1 MLDYLLTLAADEGG
15 IGTLGVV
22 LIVALILVV
31 IVVGGIVASFFRLWL
46 QALLSDAHVGI
57 VNLIAMRLRKVNPGV
72 IVDARIRA
80 MKAGIDITS
89 DQLEAHYLAR
99 GDVLRVTMSL
109 IAASKANIDLG
120 FERAAAIDLA
130 GRDVFDAVR
139 TCVNPK
145 VIDCPDPNKGRA
157 TIDAVAK
164 DGIQVRAKARV
175 TVRTN
180 IERLVGGATEETI
193 IARVGEGIVTT
204 IGSADS
210 YADVLENPDGIS
222 KVVLSRGLDAGTA
235 FEILSIDIADVDV
248 GDNIKAKLD
257 ADRAEADKRIA
268 QAKAE
273 TRRALAVARD
283 QEMVA
288 QVTENRAK
296 VVLAEAEIPK
306 AIAQA
311 FREGNLGLMD
321 FYNLK
326 NIQADTK
333 MRDSIAGADAGSK

>member
-1 MLDYLLTLAADEGG
+1 MLDSLVMLAAED
-15 IGTLGVV
+15 GTSGWLIF
-22 LIVALILVV
+22 LIVAAILVFV
-31 IVVGGIVASFFRLWL
+31 VVGGIVASFFRLWL
-46 QALLSDAHVGI
+46 QALMSDARVSI
-57 VNLIAMRLRKVNPGV
+57 INLIAMRLRKVNPGV

-80 MKAGIDITS
+80 AKAGIDISS

-109 IAASKANIDLG
+109 IAANKANIDLG
-120 FERAAAIDLA
+120 FEKAAAIDLA

-145 VIDCPDPNKGRA
+145 VIDCPDPTKGRP
-157 TIDAVAK
+157 TVDAVAK
-164 DGIQVRAKARV
+164 DGIQVKAKARV

-180 IERLVGGATEETI
+180 IDRLVGGAGEETI

-222 KVVLSRGLDAGTA
+222 KVVLGRGLDAGTA

-248 GDNIKAKLD
+248 GDNVKAKLD

-283 QEMVA
+283 QEMSA
-288 QVTENRAK
+288 QVTENRSK

-321 FYNLK
+321 YYNLR
-326 NIQADTK
+326 NVQADTK
-333 MRDSIAGADAGSK
+333 MRDSIAGSDPGSR

>member
-1 MLDYLLTLAADEGG
+1 MLDSLCLMAQAEGMG
-15 IGTLGVV
+15 ALGVI
-22 LIVALILVV
+22 LIVAAILVV
-31 IVVGGIVASFFRLWL
+31 VVVGGIVASFFRLWL
-46 QALLSDAHVGI
+46 QALLSDAHVGL

-80 MKAGIDITS
+80 MKAGIDISS
-89 DQLEAHYLAR
+89 DELEAHYLAR
-99 GDVLRVTMSL
+99 GDVLRVTMAL

-145 VIDCPDPNKGRA
+145 VIDCPDPSKGRP
-157 TIDAVAK
+157 TVDAVAK
-164 DGIQVRAKARV
+164 DGIQVKAKARV

-222 KVVLSRGLDAGTA
+222 KVVLGRGLDAGTA

-248 GDNIKAKLD
+248 GDNVKAKLD

-283 QEMVA
+283 QEMIA
-288 QVTENRAK
+288 QVTEHRSK

-321 FYNLK
+321 YYNLR
-326 NIQADTK
+326 NVQADTK
-333 MRDSIAGADAGSK
+333 MRDSIAGDNVNAK

>member
-1 MLDYLLTLAADEGG
+1 MMLDSLVMLAAEDGMGG
-15 IGTLGVV
+15 W
-22 LIVALILVV
+22 LIFLIIAAILAFVV
-31 IVVGGIVASFFRLWL
+31 IGGIVASFFRLWL
-46 QALLSDAHVGI
+46 QALLSDARVSML
-57 VNLIAMRLRKVNPGV
+57 NLIAMRLRKVNPGV

-80 MKAGIDITS
+80 AKAGIDISS
-89 DQLEAHYLAR
+89 DELEAHYLAR

-120 FERAAAIDLA
+120 FEKAAAIDLA

-145 VIDCPDPNKGRA
+145 VIDCPDPAKGRA
-157 TIDAVAK
+157 TVDAVAK
-164 DGIQVRAKARV
+164 DGIQVKAKARV

-180 IERLVGGATEETI
+180 IDRLVGGATEDTI

-204 IGSADS
+204 IGSAES

-222 KVVLSRGLDAGTA
+222 KNVLDRGLDAGTA

-248 GDNIKAKLD
+248 GDNVKAKLD

-321 FYNLK
+321 YYNLR
-326 NIQADTK
+326 NVQADTK
-333 MRDSIAGADAGSK
+333 MRDSIAGGDPGSK

>member
-1 MLDYLLTLAADEGG
+1 MVDSLYMLAEMGG
-15 IGTLGVV
+15 VAVVV
-22 LIVALILVV
+22 LIIAGLAVL
-31 IVVGGIVASFFRLWL
+31 VGGAIIASFFRLWL
-46 QALLSDAHVGI
+46 QAMLSDAHVSMI
-57 VNLIAMRLRKVNPGV
+57 NLIAMRLRNVSPKV
-72 IVDARIRA
+72 IVDARVRA
-80 MKAGIDITS
+80 VKAGLDLGA
-89 DQLEAHYLAR
+89 DELEAHYLAR
-99 GDVLRVTMSL
+99 GDVVRVVMAL

-145 VIDCPDPNKGRA
+145 VIDCPDPAKGRP
-157 TIDAVAK
+157 TVDAVSK
-164 DGIQVRAKARV
+164 DGIQVKAKARV

-204 IGSADS
+204 IGSATS

-222 KVVLSRGLDAGTA
+222 KVVLDRGLDAGTA
-235 FEILSIDIADVDV
+235 YEILSIDIADVDV

-257 ADRAEADKRIA
+257 ADRAEADMRIA
-268 QAKAE
+268 RAKAE
-273 TRRALAVARD
+273 TRRALAVARE
-283 QEMVA
+283 QEMTA
-288 QVTENRAK
+288 QVRENRAK

-321 FYNLK
+321 YYNLR

-333 MRDSIAGADAGSK
+333 MRDNIADSGPEQKK